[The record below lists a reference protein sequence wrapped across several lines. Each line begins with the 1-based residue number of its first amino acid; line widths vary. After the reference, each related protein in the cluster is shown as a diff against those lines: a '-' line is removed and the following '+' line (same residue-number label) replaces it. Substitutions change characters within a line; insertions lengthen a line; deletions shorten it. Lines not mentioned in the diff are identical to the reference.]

1 MSKYQFIGNR
11 IQLSE
16 PPKRCKKL
24 TATRFAAVLGLNNWK
39 TPFATWCEITRTY
52 EEPFVDTIYTKAG
65 KVIEPKIIEYLSNR
79 YFLDIESPT
88 DVYGPD
94 YFKMTLGDFFPNH
107 PILGGMWDALGD
119 DFVVEIKT
127 TKRAEDWQNDPP
139 EYYKLQAA
147 LYAYL
152 LGFDHVIMTG
162 SFLEDADYEHP
173 ENFVPSVKNTILVEF
188 YVSEAYP
195 HFEDN
200 YIIPALHWW
209 HEHVETGISPEY
221 DEKKDAEILKVLRTN
236 YVEAS
241 DDSISELLDEAESL
255 QSEIDSLMELY
266 EINAKQERLK
276 AVNDEIKRYMTEQL
290 REDDK
295 KVELSS
301 DHKVYTLTKVV
312 RASVDTTALKKAG
325 LYDQYTK
332 QSVSYTLKASDKE

>member
-1 MSKYQFIGNR
+1 MRFIDGNR
-11 IQLSE
+11 LQVD
-16 PPKRCKKL
+16 PPKKPKKL
-24 TATRFAAVLGLNNWK
+24 TATRFAAVLGLNTWK
-39 TPFATWCEITRTY
+39 TPIATWCEITRTY
-52 EEPFVDTIYTKAG
+52 EEPFVETSYTNAG
-65 KVIEPKIIEYLSNR
+65 KVIEPKIIEYLSSR
-79 YFLDIESPT
+79 YFLDIKSPT
-88 DVYGPD
+88 DVYGAD
-94 YFKMTLGDFFPNH
+94 YFKKTWGDFFH
-107 PILGGMWDALGD
+107 EHKILGGMWDALGD

-127 TKRAEDWQNDPP
+127 TKRAEDWQETPP

-162 SFLEDADYEHP
+162 SFLSDADYEHP
-173 ENFVPSVKNTILVEF
+173 ENFIPSVDNTILVEF
-188 YVSEAYP
+188 NVSEEYP
-195 HFEDN
+195 HFEGN

-209 HEHVETGISPEY
+209 HEHVETGVSPEF

-236 YVEAS
+236 YVEAT
-241 DDSISELLDEAESL
+241 DDSITELLDEAERL
-255 QSEIDSLMELY
+255 QGEIDSLMVRYGIDDKE
-266 EINAKQERLK
+266 ERLK
-276 AVNDEIKRYMTEQL
+276 AVLEEIKRYMSEQF

-301 DHKVYTLTKVV
+301 GRKVYTLTKTV

>member
-1 MSKYQFIGNR
+1 MKFIDGNR
-11 IQLSE
+11 IQVD
-16 PPKRCKKL
+16 PPKKPKKL
-24 TATRFAAVLGLNNWK
+24 TATRFAAVLGLNTWK

-52 EEPFVDTIYTKAG
+52 EEPFVETIYTNAG
-65 KVIEPKIIEYLSNR
+65 KVIEPMIIDYLNSR
-79 YFLDIESPT
+79 YFLDIKSPT

-94 YFKMTLGDFFPNH
+94 YFKRTWGDFFH
-107 PILGGMWDALGD
+107 DQPILGGMWDALGD

-162 SFLEDADYEHP
+162 SFLEDSDYEHP

-188 YVSEAYP
+188 NVSEVYP

-241 DDSISELLDEAESL
+241 DDSISGLLDESERL
-255 QSEIDSLMELY
+255 QSEIDRLMEQCG
-266 EINAKQERLK
+266 INAKSERLK
-276 AVNDEIKRYMTEQL
+276 AVTEEIKRYMTEQF
-290 REDDK
+290 RDGDK

-301 DHKVYTLTKVV
+301 DRKVYTLTKVV
-312 RASVDTTALKKAG
+312 KNTVDSAALKKAG
-325 LYDQYTK
+325 IYDQYTK

>member
-1 MSKYQFIGNR
+1 MKFIDGNR
-11 IQLSE
+11 IQVD
-16 PPKRCKKL
+16 PPKKPKKL

-52 EEPFVDTIYTKAG
+52 EEPFVDTVYTKAG
-65 KVIEPKIIEYLSNR
+65 KVIEPKIIEYLNNR

-94 YFKMTLGDFFPNH
+94 YFKRTWGDFFPNH
-107 PILGGMWDALGD
+107 PILGGMWDALGN

-173 ENFVPSVKNTILVEF
+173 EKFVPSVNNTIIVEF
-188 YVSEAYP
+188 NVSEEYP
-195 HFEDN
+195 HFDDN

-241 DDSISELLDEAESL
+241 DDSISGLLDESEKL
-255 QSEIDSLMELY
+255 QSEIDRLME
-266 EINAKQERLK
+266 ECGINAKNERLK
-276 AVNDEIKRYMTEQL
+276 AVTEEIKRYMTEQF
-290 REDDK
+290 REGDK

-301 DHKVYTLTKVV
+301 ARKVYTLTKVIKNT
-312 RASVDTTALKKAG
+312 VDSAALKKAG
-325 LYDQYTK
+325 IYDQYTK